1 MTDGTVTQ
9 APPEDPRDTEEQ
21 DGQRPEGVREP
32 GDDQGPGGGAKPFDR
47 LEIPVT
53 GMTCAACASRVQKGL
68 SKATGVRD
76 AGVNFATERATV
88 EYDPSAATA
97 ADLVEA
103 VRASGYGARLE
114 ETELQIEG
122 LDMAV
127 SANPVER
134 ELMSLKGV
142 LNAEVSLATGTARV
156 VFLPEAVDPTDF
168 ETAVKSAGYGLAAP
182 IDVADPAERER
193 IAREREYRTLR
204 NKFAFSAVVAV
215 FAMLASMPLM
225 GGDSAAVQ
233 NDLFHRL
240 MAPINDALRSVLPW
254 LYTVDPTVL
263 IWALL
268 VLTTPV
274 VFWAGRQFYKGAWS
288 GLLHGTA
295 DMNTLIAVGTGA
307 AFVYSIVATVAPG
320 IFTSAG
326 LPADVYYEA
335 VVIIIALILLGK
347 MLEARAKGR
356 TSEAIRKLAGLQ
368 PREARVI
375 RDGDTVDIDIDD
387 VAVGDIVVVRP
398 GERIPVD
405 GEVVEGKTA
414 VDESLLTG
422 EPMPVEKTAGDE
434 VVGGTINGQGGIR
447 FRVTRVGRDTALAQI
462 VKLVRDAQGSKAP
475 IQRLADIIAGI
486 FVPIVIGIATLAAA
500 IWWLAGPDPAFI
512 FALVTFVTVLI
523 IACPC
528 ALGLAT
534 PTAVMAGTGAGAE
547 RGVLFKGGEALETA
561 HRLDTVVLDK
571 TGTIT
576 EGKPTVVEV
585 VAADGEDA
593 TAVLRAAASL
603 ETASEHPLATAIV
616 NAARDRGLDLHDAED
631 FFATGGRGAEAVVDG
646 RLVFVG
652 NRAFMD
658 EQELALGIAAD
669 AGAPTSGGPPTR
681 AGARA
686 GAGAAADDRVAARDP
701 AADHGAGSA
710 PLTAVADR
718 MAGEARTPVF
728 VGSEGKVLGV
738 LAIAD
743 PVKETS
749 VGAIER
755 LRAMG
760 LEVVMLTGDNRST
773 AEAIAG
779 QVGVDRVVA
788 EVLPRGKVEE
798 IARLQSEGRKVGMVG
813 DGLNDAPALATADI
827 GIAIGTGTDVALEA
841 SDVTLVGGDLNGV
854 PDAVELSR
862 KTMRVIRQNLF
873 WAFIYNVIGI
883 PIAAGVLYPV
893 WGILLSPVIG
903 SAAMAASSLSVVTNS
918 LRLKGLG
925 RKATPAVA

>member
-1 MTDGTVTQ
+1 MSDGT
-9 APPEDPRDTEEQ
+9 ATEA
-21 DGQRPEGVREP
+21 RPEERTPEQESTGAA
-32 GDDQGPGGGAKPFDR
+32 GPGAGDQKPFDR

-68 SKATGVRD
+68 SGAPGVKE

-88 EYDPSAATA
+88 EYDPTTATA
-97 ADLVEA
+97 AELVEA
-103 VRASGYGARLE
+103 VKASGYGARLE
-114 ETELQIEG
+114 ETELQIDG

-127 SANPVER
+127 SGAPVEK
-134 ELMSLKGV
+134 ELKALKGV
-142 LNAEVSLATGTARV
+142 LNAEVSLATGSARV
-156 VFLPEAVDPTDF
+156 VFLPDVVDPSDF
-168 ETAVKSAGYGLAAP
+168 ERAVKSAGYELAAP

-193 IAREREYRTLR
+193 IAREREYRALR
-204 NKFAFSAVVAV
+204 NKTAFSALVAV

-240 MAPINDALRSVLPW
+240 MMPVNDALQSVMPW
-254 LYTVDPTVL
+254 LYAIDETILTWSL
-263 IWALL
+263 LAL
-268 VLTTPV
+268 TIPV

-307 AFVYSIVATVAPG
+307 AFVYSVVATVAPG

-335 VVIIIALILLGK
+335 VVMIIALILLGK

-368 PREARVI
+368 PREARVV
-375 RDGDTVDIDIDD
+375 RDGEAVDIDVDD
-387 VAVGDIVVVRP
+387 VQVGDIVIVRP
-398 GERIPVD
+398 GEKIPVD

-422 EPMPVEKTAGDE
+422 EPIPVEKTAGDE

-447 FRVTRVGRDTALAQI
+447 FRVTKVGRDTALAQI

-500 IWWLAGPDPAFI
+500 VWWLVGPDPAFI

-528 ALGLAT
+528 AMGLAT

-561 HRLDTVVLDK
+561 HKLDTVVLDK

-576 EGKPTVVEV
+576 EGAPAVVEI
-585 VAADGEDA
+585 VAAGDGPVGADE
-593 TAVLRAAASL
+593 VLRLAASL
-603 ETASEHPLATAIV
+603 ETASEHPLAAAIV
-616 NAARDRGLDLHDAED
+616 DAARERELRLSDAED
-631 FFATGGRGAEAVVDG
+631 FFAVGGRGAEAMVDG
-646 RLVFVG
+646 RLIFVG
-652 NRAFMD
+652 NGAFMA
-658 EQELALGIAAD
+658 EQEMTMDGGADGPLAEAAE
-669 AGAPTSGGPPTR
+669 
-681 AGARA
+681 
-686 GAGAAADDRVAARDP
+686 
-701 AADHGAGSA
+701 
-710 PLTAVADR
+710 R
-718 MAGEARTPVF
+718 MAAKAQTPVF

-738 LAIAD
+738 IGIAD

-749 VGAIER
+749 ARAIAR
-755 LRAMG
+755 LKEMG
-760 LEVVMLTGDNRST
+760 LEVVMLTGDNRTT
-773 AEAIAG
+773 AEAIAR

-788 EVLPRGKVEE
+788 EVLPKGKVEE
-798 IARLQSEGRKVGMVG
+798 IERLQEAGRKVGMVG
-813 DGLNDAPALATADI
+813 DGLNDAPALARADI

-841 SDVTLVGGDLNGV
+841 SDVTLVGGDLDGV
-854 PDAVELSR
+854 PDAIRLSR
-862 KTMRVIRQNLF
+862 KTMRVIKQNLF
-873 WAFIYNVIGI
+873 WAFIYNIIGI

-903 SAAMAASSLSVVTNS
+903 SAAMAFSSLSVVTNS
-918 LRLKGLG
+918 LRLKRMG
-925 RKATPAVA
+925 RKVVAPAGA